1 MSYSNNCNSSCS
13 SGCNSNNSNSN
24 SACVLKEI
32 IDHLDDLDTKDLC
45 TLRDLIERILSCR
58 S

>member
-1 MSYSNNCNSSCS
+1 MFYSNNCNSSC
-13 SGCNSNNSNSN
+13 NSNNSN